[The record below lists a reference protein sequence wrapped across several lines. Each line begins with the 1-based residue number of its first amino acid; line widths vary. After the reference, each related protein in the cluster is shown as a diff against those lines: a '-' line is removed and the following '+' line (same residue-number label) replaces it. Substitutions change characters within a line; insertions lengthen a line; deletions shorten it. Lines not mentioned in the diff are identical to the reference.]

1 VEDAPN
7 LYVLGALSA
16 LTPVQKALPEEAR
29 AALLALRQGA
39 AAEVQTPQAKPVEA
53 DRQALGTALEIAPPW
68 EPEGLARLA
77 RTSSALR
84 PCITAYSIMGPGFGY
99 TLKPVIDVTSPGAA
113 DRVRKAM
120 VADRLLRATEPGGPP
135 YAEPADDEVE
145 RMRVQIEREMAV
157 EEAKLTRFLGH
168 CGIDRDLTQLRKERW
183 QESESEGNA
192 YWEVLRR
199 CDGEHGALDGTP
211 AYFKP
216 VPATTVRLRQIE
228 RDTVMLKRRERVSL
242 LRFEEVEIP
251 WRFRSLVQRVH
262 GMDTTYFREHGDLRP
277 RSARTGRVYASMEE
291 LRASGEPLAT
301 ELVHWKVFDPD
312 TPYGVPRWIS
322 AEFSVGGIQEAERV
336 NYYYFDGRA
345 IPPGILAVSGGRLKE
360 GAAQLIEKT
369 LTDRAAGR
377 AAFYSMMVIEATAT
391 GDASTARCRIEWI
404 PLTDGSEND
413 GRFLEYQRAEGVK
426 VQMQFRLPDIIVGRS
441 QEVNK
446 AQAEAAI
453 GFTEQMV
460 VQPLRQDEDG
470 WWNRLLADMGF
481 KWWAFKTNSATA
493 SDPEQQMRLIAMA
506 VKDAGTLTPG
516 EGRELTGDVFNRKL
530 DPIDAPWT
538 KQPLAL
544 TLAGIPVE
552 APAAGGPMA
561 TTATPITP
569 AQAADA
575 LERARSVA
583 AQLRSTAAGSRAAAE
598 QGAIG
603 DAQMD
608 RARDALVIPIDVDTV
623 KSWIEEDK

>member
-1 VEDAPN
+1 MEDAPN
-7 LYVLGALSA
+7 LYLLGALSA

-29 AALLALRQGA
+29 AALVALRQGA
-39 AAEVQTPQAKPVEA
+39 ASEVQAPQAKPTAA

-68 EPEGLARLA
+68 ELEGLARLA
-77 RTSSALR
+77 RTSSAFR
-84 PCITAYSIMGPGFGY
+84 PCITAYSIMGLGFGHA
-99 TLKPVIDVTSPGAA
+99 LKPVLDVTSPGAA

-120 VADRLLRATEPGGPP
+120 VADRLLRATEPGGPA
-135 YAEPADDEVE
+135 YAEPSDEEVE
-145 RMRVQIEREMAV
+145 QMRVQIEREMVV
-157 EEAKLTRFLGH
+157 EEAKLLRFLGH
-168 CGIDRDLTQLRKERW
+168 CGIDRDLTQLRKERT
-183 QESESEGNA
+183 QEEESDGNA
-192 YWEVLRR
+192 YWELLRR
-199 CDGEHGALDGTP
+199 CDGSNGALDGTP

-216 VPATTVRLRQIE
+216 VPSTTVRLRQLE
-228 RDTVMLKRRERVSL
+228 RDTVMLKCRERVSP

-251 WRFRSLVQRVH
+251 WRFRSFVQRVH
-262 GMDTTYFREHGDLRP
+262 GMDTTFFREHGDLRP
-277 RSARTGRVYASMEE
+277 RGARTGRVFATMEE
-291 LRASGEPLAT
+291 LKASGEPLAT
-301 ELVHWKVFDPD
+301 ELVHWRIFDPD

-345 IPPGILAVSGGRLKE
+345 IPPGILAVSGGKLKD

-377 AAFYSMMVIEATAT
+377 AAFYSMMVVEATAT

-426 VQMQFRLPDIIVGRS
+426 IQMQFRLPDIIVGRS

-453 GFTEQMV
+453 GFAEQMV
-460 VQPLRQDEDG
+460 VQPLRQDEDA
-470 WWNRLLADMGF
+470 WWNRLLASMGF
-481 KWWAFKTNSATA
+481 KWWTFHTNSATA

-506 VKDAGTLTPG
+506 VKEAGTLTPG
-516 EGRELTGDVFNRKL
+516 EGRELTGEVFNKRL

-544 TLAGIPVE
+544 TLAGVPVE
-552 APAAGGPMA
+552 TPPGAEAKTP
-561 TTATPITP
+561 TATPITP
-569 AQAADA
+569 GQAADV
-575 LERARSVA
+575 LQRATAVA
-583 AQLRSTAAGSRAAAE
+583 AQLRGTAAGARSAAE
-598 QGAIG
+598 QDAIG
-603 DAQMD
+603 AAQTD
-608 RARDALVIPIDVDTV
+608 RARDAQVVKVDLDTF
-623 KSWIEEDK
+623 KSWIEEEK